1 MRNSEKLSRKN
12 KNPNAHFLLTSSQG
26 LIPSCIHMV
35 IEGLRNANPSPPAPL
50 PEGEGGQ
57 RPGEGIARL
66 NVSFCSHLGLRG
78 FLCVLG
84 VLVVSLVFCVTPQAQ
99 NTTEATKNYHT
110 LNQGMQVSFGKQVAP
125 IFQAKCAGCHSKTAN
140 MGGFILTDSESLLK
154 GGSHGKAVI
163 PGNADESRMVKMLEG
178 SIQPRMPMG
187 GQLEEQEIT
196 TIRLWINQGAKL
208 DQDSLK
214 METLHEPEI
223 PKIKPAANLSPE
235 IGALAFSADGSTIA
249 AGGYGEVVF
258 FEASGRKVGKVTG
271 ITEVVRSVAFSRDGK
286 YFATGAGRPG
296 QEGEVKIWDT
306 GPDFWTKP
314 ATRTIRAHRDCVYAI
329 AFSPNGK
336 VLASTSYDHMIY
348 LWDPMT
354 GKEIKPLKEHTDA
367 VFDLVFSPDGKW
379 LASGGA
385 DRTVKLWDI
394 SSGKRIYTLGSS
406 TEGVNTIAFHPSGK
420 WVAAS
425 GFDKTIHVWDI
436 SGSEPLEVHTVI
448 AHEEPVLRLAYSP
461 DGNWLVTSSWDKSV
475 KVWNTQTMEQ
485 ARVMPNQHDWVLA
498 LGFSPDGKKLV
509 LGRYD
514 GSLSVYETTNYT
526 LVGELLEPAA
536 AMRAQL
542 EK

>member
-1 MRNSEKLSRKN
+1 MKN
-12 KNPNAHFLLTSSQG
+12 EHPKRPLTWLRAVLCAVLMNLLFCTT
-26 LIPSCIHMV
+26 
-35 IEGLRNANPSPPAPL
+35 
-50 PEGEGGQ
+50 GE
-57 RPGEGIARL
+57 
-66 NVSFCSHLGLRG
+66 
-78 FLCVLG
+78 
-84 VLVVSLVFCVTPQAQ
+84 AQ

-110 LNQGMQVSFGKQVAP
+110 LNQGMQVSFSKQVAP
-125 IFQAKCAGCHSKTAN
+125 IFQTKCAGCHSKTAN
-140 MGGFILTDSESLLK
+140 MGGFILTDFDSLLK

-178 SIQPRMPMG
+178 SLQPRMPMG
-187 GQLEEQEIT
+187 GQLEEPEIA

-208 DQDSLK
+208 DQDSPQ

-223 PKIKPAANLSPE
+223 PKIKPAANRSPE
-235 IGALAFSADGSTIA
+235 IGAIAFSPDGSTIA
-249 AGGYGEVVF
+249 AGGYGAVVL
-258 FEASGRKVGKVTG
+258 FETSSGRKLGQLTG
-271 ITEVVRSVAFSRDGK
+271 ITEVARSVAFSRDGK

-296 QEGEVKIWDT
+296 QVGEIKIWDT
-306 GPDFWTKP
+306 GRDFWAKP
-314 ATRTIRAHRDCVYAI
+314 AAQTIRAHKDCVYAV
-329 AFSPNGK
+329 AFSPDSK
-336 VLASTSYDHMIY
+336 ALASTSYDHMIY

-367 VFDLVFSPDGKW
+367 VFDLAFSPDGKW

-394 SSGKRIYTLGSS
+394 SSGKRIHTLGSS
-406 TEGVNTIAFHPSGK
+406 KEGVNTIAFHPSGK
-420 WVAAS
+420 WVTAS

-475 KVWNTQTMEQ
+475 KVWNTRTMEQ
-485 ARVMPNQHDWVLA
+485 ARVIANQRDWVLA
-498 LGFSPDGKKLV
+498 LGFSPDGKRLV

-514 GSLSVYETTNYT
+514 GSISVYETASYT
-526 LVGELLEPAA
+526 LVAELLEPPGTL
-536 AMRAQL
+536 RARL